1 MIFTAIGRDHHGN
14 LFILFQ
20 PIFLCCHQQYH
31 LLASHKER
39 IPKEVCNP
47 HWVAEP
53 SAGKTFFPPENPFSL
68 WFLSSPGVT
77 SPVKDKA
84 LLPFCIAPPARVLDF
99 NFRNKNRYEQENLLC
114 YCHHFSPVHI
124 PPGKENCCFD
134 THLPLRS
141 FSMETLK
148 WDLLEESHQAKL
160 HLNLLCRSLILENN
174 EIINFGFQLWW
185 QRWGRELRSFW
196 RNYNTLHNT

>member
-31 LLASHKER
+31 LLTSHKER

-53 SAGKTFFPPENPFSL
+53 SAGKTFFPSENPFSL
-68 WFLSSPGVT
+68 WFLSLPGVK

-99 NFRNKNRYEQENLLC
+99 NFRKKNRYEQENLLC
-114 YCHHFSPVHI
+114 YCHLFPLSTYLLAKKTAVLTHICPWASSPW
-124 PPGKENCCFD
+124 KLWN
-134 THLPLRS
+134 
-141 FSMETLK
+141 ET
-148 WDLLEESHQAKL
+148 
-160 HLNLLCRSLILENN
+160 
-174 EIINFGFQLWW
+174 
-185 QRWGRELRSFW
+185 FW
-196 RNYNTLHNT
+196 KSPTKQSSTWIFFAGN